1 MGSCQQERVCKKKEK
16 SEIDGQK
23 FYDVRDD
30 EHTCIHNP
38 RKSVSQCIGK
48 KVRKDCW
55 KIEKDGWGGKNKP
68 ALVHGCFMFVQEL
81 VGH

>member
-1 MGSCQQERVCKKKEK
+1 MCVEEGRFWGVVSKNVCVKKKEK

-38 RKSVSQCIGK
+38 RQSVSQCIEK
-48 KVRKDCW
+48 K
-55 KIEKDGWGGKNKP
+55 G
-68 ALVHGCFMFVQEL
+68 
-81 VGH
+81 

>member
-1 MGSCQQERVCKKKEK
+1 MCRGGKILGSCQQERVCKKKEK

-48 KVRKDCW
+48 K
-55 KIEKDGWGGKNKP
+55 G
-68 ALVHGCFMFVQEL
+68 
-81 VGH
+81 